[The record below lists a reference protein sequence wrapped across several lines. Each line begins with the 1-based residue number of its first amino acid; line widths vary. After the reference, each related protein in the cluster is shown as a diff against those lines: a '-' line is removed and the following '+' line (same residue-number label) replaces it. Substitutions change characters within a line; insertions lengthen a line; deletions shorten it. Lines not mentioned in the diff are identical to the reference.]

1 NSDESESDSSDVLKT
16 LEINA
21 YDTVNTLYNKNEI
34 EENDR
39 EKREPGIYY
48 FIVPVNGEESE
59 TLQISISTSYP
70 ISNLSEISQATDQQI
85 LRKNP
90 IIIEKLVK
98 SCDEYTIDLA
108 ILTKLGV
115 IKLLPV
121 RELLTC

>member
-39 EKREPGIYY
+39 EKRE
-48 FIVPVNGEESE
+48 PVNGEESE

-90 IIIEKLVK
+90 IIIEKLGTFVCQIIK
-98 SCDEYTIDLA
+98 A
-108 ILTKLGV
+108 V
-115 IKLLPV
+115 IIAQSNQ
-121 RELLTC
+121 TNT